1 MKGYNMKYHLTLNTK
16 KDLELL
22 VQCIRKSYYAYG
34 EEYTDNEVYALNT
47 ELDNLMDQVKKVEYK

>member
-1 MKGYNMKYHLTLNTK
+1 MKYHLTINTK

-22 VQCIRKSYYAYG
+22 IQCIRKSYYAYG
-34 EEYTDNEVYALNT
+34 EEYTDEEVYALNS